1 MKIPLAL
8 LFLLSLCAVAPL
20 FADTLAEWNFN
31 NLAATTTSGG
41 NNEFFDADAGAGTLY
56 VNQSNYTGGTNF
68 VRDTGN
74 GTTVNASP
82 GTEAGGYIRLQR
94 ASRWNNGVIEARVDT
109 TGYVGIRFSFAF
121 RFADSAFPGSTTV
134 EWSGDGGATYE
145 TFETYSNT
153 PLTAWTALSFDF
165 SGFTALDN
173 NPDVRVRLRFSADG
187 GGVGTTNGGHFDNI
201 RVEGELDDGVA
212 PATVTVLAQ
221 PARTFIPVD
230 EELPGTVPATEVL
243 VEDADGVPVRWGVP
257 VTATL
262 QPGSFAPDSTT
273 TVAADFNGV
282 AHFDNLRIDEVGTDY
297 RITFTVA
304 DLPGL
309 QSQPFDAT
317 PVVPPEMLEILTA
330 PGETGAYAAPTP
342 VEPAPSVRA
351 ALLDGTPV
359 PFAEVTASLSPEPFA
374 AESTV
379 TVTTGVDG
387 VATFADLLLPAIGT
401 DYRIT
406 FSAEGAEPVE
416 SPAFDFVFVPREG
429 RLFATAERLEAIR
442 AAAAVPGSH
451 HAEVVGAMR
460 ARADAGASAYRGG
473 FHEDRAD
480 YLNAWYAREAALL
493 YLVTDEQQY
502 ADKALEALQAISGG
516 GITHSNGLWR
526 AAVTLGFAF
535 AYDWAKEGWS
545 ESDREWVRERIE
557 AGLDQWPS
565 FSHPN
570 FQNPGASNWVA
581 VCRSAELLLILAAGE
596 ETERASRMDSLIFLL
611 DRHSGVAYGSAG
623 YTQEGLGYKNYGG
636 SFLYPAALALEEV
649 TGNTALSAPLRDRAP
664 WRMMMYAVSFAYS
677 SLDAHRRDMPIY
689 PFTGVANPDFYEE
702 GLLSTLLGFVDGHAD
717 APYYRHFYD
726 RVTGVVSPLPPAA
739 KYDQHRAGTTYALLF
754 YPTEGESADPTGL
767 WPAAIED
774 NHGAHFF
781 RNRWRDTHD
790 TLGNLMADN
799 DHQPRAWNAEE
810 TLAMSLF
817 SNNSLFF
824 HGPGTG
830 TSVPTN
836 YTSILVDGARP
847 TNNET
852 GRRVSFATDTDTADI
867 VVESG
872 SAYNHLGMVE
882 PIRRQLVVDFRGRR
896 DNGSAL
902 FSSFDAFTADQTR
915 TVTWHANLTSP
926 RATAIQLTVGSEGG
940 RASFLLRGNGE
951 SYLKGWVMH
960 PANASVTT
968 DGGNLG
974 IHTEAQAG
982 EIWVAWMTGDGT
994 PPTGEIAGTGLDAR
1008 LTVDGSE
1015 LRFDADAGRVVSKP
1029 LGIGD
1034 EGTFVAWHRQRFG
1047 EDPASGDRW
1056 TDDPDNRGI
1065 SLGVEF
1071 ALALD
1076 LLDNAHDGL
1085 PGVDA
1090 APAIHFN
1097 RRPAADVRLVVEAAS
1112 TLEAGAW
1119 TEVATLEPGASS
1131 WSGPATVEEEVNGD
1145 TIRVTVTDPV
1155 GTGADHSV
1163 RLLRLRLDWP

>member
-1 MKIPLAL
+1 MKIIRALFAPLA
-8 LFLLSLCAVAPL
+8 LCAVAPL
-20 FADTLAEWNFN
+20 SADTLAEWNFN
-31 NLAATTTSGG
+31 NFAATTTSGG
-41 NNEFFDADAGAGTLY
+41 NHEFFDADAGAGILY
-56 VNQSNYTGGTNF
+56 INQNNYTGGTNF

-82 GTEAGGYIRLQR
+82 ETEAGGYIRLQR

-121 RFADSAFPGSTTV
+121 RLAQVDFPQSTTV
-134 EWSGDGGATYE
+134 EWSADGGATYE

-153 PLTAWTALSFDF
+153 PLTAWTALSFDL
-165 SGFTALDN
+165 SGLAALEN
-173 NPDVRVRLRFSADG
+173 NPDARVRLRFSADG
-187 GGVGTTNGGHFDNI
+187 GGVGTTNGGHFDNFL
-201 RVEGELDDGVA
+201 VEGELDDSVP
-212 PATVTVLAQ
+212 PASLTVLTQ

-230 EELPGTVPATEVL
+230 AGLPGTVPAPELL
-243 VEDADGVPVRWGVP
+243 VEDADGVPVRWGIP

-262 QPGSFAPDSTT
+262 HPGSFAEDSTT
-273 TVAADFNGV
+273 AVVADFNGIV
-282 AHFDNLRIDEVGTDY
+282 RFDNLLINEVGTDY
-297 RITFTVA
+297 RITFTA
-304 DLPGL
+304 GDLPGL
-309 QSQPFDAT
+309 LSEPFDAT
-317 PVVPPEMLEILTA
+317 PVAPPELLEILTA
-330 PGETGAYAAPTP
+330 PGEVGAYAAPAP
-342 VEPAPSVRA
+342 AEPAPSVRA
-351 ALLDGTPV
+351 TLLDGTPV

-374 AESTV
+374 AGSTV
-379 TVTTGVDG
+379 KVTTDVDG
-387 VATFADLLLPAIGT
+387 VAIFDDLLLPAIGT

-406 FSAEGAEPVE
+406 FSAEGAPPVE

-442 AAAAVPGSH
+442 GAAAVPGSH
-451 HAEVVGAMR
+451 HAEAVAAMR
-460 ARADAGASAYRGG
+460 ARADAGAAAYRGG
-473 FHEDRAD
+473 FHEDRTD
-480 YLNAWYAREAALL
+480 YLNAWWAREAALL
-493 YLVTDEQQY
+493 YLVTDEPQY
-502 ADKALEALQAISGG
+502 ADKALQALHAISGG

-545 ESDREWVRERIE
+545 ESDRAWVRERID

-596 ETERASRMDSLIFLL
+596 ETQRASRLDRLIFLL
-611 DRHSGVAYGSAG
+611 DRHTGVAYGSAG

-677 SLDAHRRDMPIY
+677 SLDAHRRDMPVY

-702 GLLSTLLGFVDGHAD
+702 GLLSTLLGFVDGHGD

-726 RVTGVVSPLPPAA
+726 RATGVVSPLPPAF

-754 YPTEGESADPTGL
+754 YPTEGASADPTGL

-774 NHGAHFF
+774 SHGAHFF

-790 TLGNLMADN
+790 TLGNLMADS

-824 HGPGTG
+824 HGPATG

-847 TNNET
+847 TSNET
-852 GRRVSFATDTDTADI
+852 GRRVSFAAGNETADI
-867 VVESG
+867 VVDSG
-872 SAYNHLGMVE
+872 SAYHHLGMAQ
-882 PIRRQLVVDFRGRR
+882 PIQRQLVVDFRGRR

-902 FSSFDAFTADQTR
+902 FSSFDQFTADQTR
-915 TVTWHANLTSP
+915 TITWHANLTSP
-926 RATAIQLTVGSEGG
+926 RATAVQLTVGSESG
-940 RASFLLRGNGE
+940 RASFLLSGNGDA
-951 SYLKGWVMH
+951 YLKGWVMH

-974 IHTEAQAG
+974 IHTEAQSG
-982 EIWVAWMTGDGT
+982 EIWVAWITGEGT
-994 PPTGEIAGTGLDAR
+994 PPTGEVTGTGLGSS

-1015 LRFDADAGRVVSKP
+1015 VRFNAGSGKVVTGAADAGDLDTFAAWYFERH
-1029 LGIGD
+1029 
-1034 EGTFVAWHRQRFG
+1034 GTLPG
-1047 EDPASGDRW
+1047 SGTGPASVSGG
-1056 TDDPDNRGI
+1056 TGI
-1065 SLGVEF
+1065 PLGVEF
-1071 ALALD
+1071 ALGLD
-1076 LLDNAHDGL
+1076 LLENARDGL
-1085 PGVDA
+1085 PGADPV
-1090 APAIHFN
+1090 PALRFN
-1097 RRPAADVRLVVEAAS
+1097 RRPATDALLVVEAAS
-1112 TLEAGAW
+1112 ALEPGAW
-1119 TEVATLEPGASS
+1119 TAVATLEPGASS
-1131 WSGPATVEEEVNGD
+1131 WSGPATVEEEEDGD
-1145 TIRVTVTDPV
+1145 VIAVTVTDPV
-1155 GTGADHSV
+1155 GAAPESPV
-1163 RLLRLRLDWP
+1163 RILRLRLDWP